1 MTKRSAG
8 IASGPLRFGEQGV
21 ERFCEF
27 GFESHSNAVVVVGQD
42 QDLLEEGLVEQPPDV
57 LRCAG
62 VSGVAVGREVERPSQ
77 VALDDLP
84 LLVGG
89 IEFGL
94 DTREAFADPVLFLP
108 EEVDRDRAR
117 VVGFH
122 ELAALPG
129 QLLLL
134 LLERHAEPLH
144 LAAGVGQ
151 FGTHLGLDVGA
162 ERRVDLDLQVEVL
175 HLAFDLVDQH

>member
-1 MTKRSAG
+1 MTKRSACT
-8 IASGPLRFGEQGV
+8 ASGPLRFSEQGV

-27 GFESHSNAVVVVGQD
+27 GFESDADAVVVVGQD
-42 QDLLEEGLVEQPPDV
+42 QDLLEEGLVEQAPDV

-62 VSGVAVGREVERPSQ
+62 VGAVAVGREVERPSQ

-94 DTREAFADPVLFLP
+94 NACEALADAVLFLA
-108 EEVDRDRAR
+108 EEVDRDRSR

-122 ELAALPG
+122 ELAALAG

-134 LLERHAEPLH
+134 LLERDA
-144 LAAGVGQ
+144 
-151 FGTHLGLDVGA
+151 
-162 ERRVDLDLQVEVL
+162 
-175 HLAFDLVDQH
+175 